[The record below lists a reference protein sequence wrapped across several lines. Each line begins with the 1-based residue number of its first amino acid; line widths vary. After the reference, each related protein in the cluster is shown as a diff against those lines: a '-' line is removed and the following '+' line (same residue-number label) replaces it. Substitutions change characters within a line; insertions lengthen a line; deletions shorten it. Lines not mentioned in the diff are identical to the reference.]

1 MSTNQNIDIEKWQ
14 KEFFSVE
21 KSSLPQEDTRINSS
35 IKDERSLIEQKIS
48 EEIQTLELMNPDA
61 FNRIPMIY
69 EKKDPSYIEENWR
82 EYRGHLTQ
90 DYLKKSK
97 QANRKLKKQNL

>member
-1 MSTNQNIDIEKWQ
+1 MNKAQNIDIEKWK
-14 KEFFSVE
+14 KEFFSTE
-21 KSSLPQEDTRINSS
+21 KSSFSQEESGVNSC
-35 IKDERSLIEQKIS
+35 IQEEKKLLEQKIS

-69 EKKDPSYIEENWR
+69 EKKDSSFIQENWR

>member
-1 MSTNQNIDIEKWQ
+1 MNETQDIDIEKWK
-14 KEFFSVE
+14 KEFFTAEKFLFSQEDSDINSTIQDE
-21 KSSLPQEDTRINSS
+21 KSL
-35 IKDERSLIEQKIS
+35 LEQKIS

-69 EKKDPSYIEENWR
+69 EKRDPSYIEENWK